1 MHSII
6 QEIKQ
11 RFKIG
16 DILTRLIYINIGV
29 FLFLILSNII
39 LKLIGTNFSFSSW
52 LALNTS
58 IPILI
63 VTPWTIITHMFVH
76 EGVFHILG
84 NMMML
89 YFLGKLF
96 LMYFNPKQLLALYFL
111 GGLIGAG
118 FLLLIVNIS
127 PIFNDNMSAV
137 GASAAVMAI
146 SIAVCTYRPNQEV
159 FLFGMFK
166 VALKWLGLALILID
180 LLTFFNGNTGGHIA
194 HLGGAFTG
202 YWFATAYKQGKDIT
216 KFINKFLDFFVGLFD
231 KKSKLTVEYRNNA
244 RNLSDEDY
252 NYYRTVTQEKID
264 AILDKISSSGYESLS
279 KEEKDMLFKYS
290 KKK

>member
-1 MHSII
+1 MQSII

-11 RFKIG
+11 RFKVG

-29 FLFLILSNII
+29 FLFLTLSSIVFT
-39 LKLIGTNFSFSSW
+39 LIGSSFKLGSW

-58 IPILI
+58 LPILL
-63 VTPWTIITHMFVH
+63 VTPWTIITHLFVH
-76 EGVFHILG
+76 QGIFHILG
-84 NMMML
+84 NLLML
-89 YFLGKLF
+89 YFLGKMF
-96 LMYFNPKQLLALYFL
+96 LMYFNSKQLLALYFL

-118 FLLLIVNIS
+118 FLLLIVNLS
-127 PIFNDNMSAV
+127 PIFTDNMSAV

-146 SIAVCTYRPNQEV
+146 AIAVCTYRPNQEV
-159 FLFGMFK
+159 YLFGMFK
-166 VALKWLGLALILID
+166 IALKWLGLGLILID

-216 KFINKFLDFFVGLFD
+216 KYINKFLDSLVGVFD
-231 KKSKLTVEYRNNA
+231 KKSKLTVEYRSEA

-252 NYYRTVTQEKID
+252 NYYQKVTQEKID

-279 KEEKDMLFKYS
+279 KEEKDILFKYS